1 MDNGKKLIRE
11 YADTSDAQQVFV
23 IVEHLKSTKAQ
34 LNAPKLL
41 AYLTTVKLAACNR
54 NGSYEFFT
62 LQRYKE
68 YKDSGS
74 HLSSTVEWYVTE
86 KAHQEPLSRRHRE
99 YKGSHWSFTDEW
111 SENGEAVEDVITS
124 NEHIQ
129 TTVIVMF
136 SSHAAPHDKHL
147 GKFKCMYVCPAKL
160 KTRLST
166 FAWKNQE
173 QIIDACSTL
182 RCSKDLVHGETVMSG
197 DNEFVSNSSMPSTE
211 SMQEHCGMGRL
222 GQFSCRSYSSD
233 VGYYRLLI
241 WHRSSYRFGTKGSDK
256 INTRFPGRDS
266 YPPMSGNRL
275 HSQIRRHSHSRTLR
289 HLPIVRLRTN
299 SLCSLKFVSSYL
311 PNIDVERESEHRPRH
326 WESDPYVDRTSPQ
339 AAHGR
344 APYYVHWR
352 RVVEKRAYPHFP
364 RLTHGIPILILTM
377 ATTTHLLQHQHET
390 HSSVSRLTSAK

>member
-1 MDNGKKLIRE
+1 MTLDDRRANGGITADLVDRRANCEIAEVNACDNHHPHGAPIFEENLEEAPPVKEDPHALLNDVINAEANAEKDHADPDVPPEPPPGFIETILKMTVPSDNGKKLIRE
-11 YADTSDAQQVFV
+11 YADTSDAQQAFV
-23 IVEHLKSTKAQ
+23 VVEHLKSTKAQ

-54 NGSYEFFT
+54 NGSYEFFI
-62 LQRYKE
+62 LLRHKE

-74 HLSSTVEWYVTE
+74 HLSSTVEWSVTE

-111 SENGEAVEDVITS
+111 SENGEAVEDVTTS
-124 NEHIQ
+124 NVHIP
-129 TTVIVMF
+129 TTVIIML
-136 SSHAAPHDKHL
+136 SSHAAPHNKHL

-211 SMQEHCGMGRL
+211 SMRKHCGMGRL

-266 YPPMSGNRL
+266 YPL
-275 HSQIRRHSHSRTLR
+275 
-289 HLPIVRLRTN
+289 
-299 SLCSLKFVSSYL
+299 
-311 PNIDVERESEHRPRH
+311 
-326 WESDPYVDRTSPQ
+326 
-339 AAHGR
+339 
-344 APYYVHWR
+344 
-352 RVVEKRAYPHFP
+352 
-364 RLTHGIPILILTM
+364 
-377 ATTTHLLQHQHET
+377 
-390 HSSVSRLTSAK
+390 